1 MASGMFMVTTD
12 TVLRESSRMF
22 DKTKNENIVFRK
34 FFKLCSIIE
43 GYMTTKDFKEKAMQQ
58 QALNEL
64 N

>member
-1 MASGMFMVTTD
+1 
-12 TVLRESSRMF
+12 MF